1 MNELAAVLVEDGP
14 SPRVQRKSSAVYH
27 AIRRAILL
35 HRMPP
40 GQALLEQQIAA
51 TMGCSQGTV
60 REALLR
66 LEQDGLVE
74 RRGYR
79 GTYVSDT
86 SETEAALMA
95 RVRIEIE
102 TRGARLAAGR
112 AGDAGF
118 LRLGQIL
125 ARMTAAEQRRDGY
138 AMSELDREFHL
149 AVLRLAGLAALEPIL
164 TRCSLH
170 VHRFIYAHGPRGTT
184 PDNRRGLPSGAA
196 LHRELLTVLAS
207 GDGEAAATAMRRHI
221 EGVIASWA
229 PALLAKVAETDGP
242 LPDRA

>member
-1 MNELAAVLVEDGP
+1 MNELAAVLVDGSS
-14 SPRVQRKSSAVYH
+14 SPTLQRKSSAVYH
-27 AIRRAILL
+27 AIRRAVLL
-35 HRMPP
+35 HRMAP

-51 TMGCSQGTV
+51 AMGCSQGTV

-86 SETEAALMA
+86 SEAEAALMA

-102 TRGARLAAGR
+102 TRGARLAVDR
-112 AGDAGF
+112 AGDADF

-125 ARMTAAEQRRDGY
+125 TRMTAAEKRQDGY

-149 AVLRLAGLAALEPIL
+149 AILRLAGLAALEPIL

-170 VHRFIYAHGPRGTT
+170 VHRFIYARGPRGTT
-184 PDNRRGLPSGAA
+184 PDNRRGLPSGAE
-196 LHRELLTVLAS
+196 LHRELLMVLAS
-207 GDGEAAATAMRRHI
+207 GDGEAAAAAMRRHI

-229 PALLAKVAETDGP
+229 PALLPKVTETGDP
-242 LPDRA
+242 RPHRA

>member
-1 MNELAAVLVEDGP
+1 MNELAAVLADGAASSSLP
-14 SPRVQRKSSAVYH
+14 RKSSAVYH
-27 AIRRAILL
+27 ALRRAILL
-35 HRMPP
+35 HRVAP

-86 SETEAALMA
+86 SEAEAALMV

-102 TRGARLAAGR
+102 CRGARLAAAR
-112 AGDAGF
+112 AGDADF
-118 LRLGQIL
+118 LHLGQIL
-125 ARMTAAEQRRDGY
+125 SRMEAAETRRDGY
-138 AMSELDREFHL
+138 AMSELDRSFHL
-149 AVLRLAGLAALEPIL
+149 AVLRLAGLPALAPIL

-170 VHRFIYAHGPRGTT
+170 VHRFIYARGPQGTT
-184 PDNRRGLPSGAA
+184 PDNRLGLPSGAE
-196 LHRELLTVLAS
+196 LHRELLAVLAG
-207 GDGEAAATAMRRHI
+207 GDGEAAAEAMRRHI
-221 EGVIASWA
+221 ERVIESWA
-229 PALLAKVAETDGP
+229 PSLFSRLLDGERS
-242 LPDRA
+242 LPDRG

>member
-1 MNELAAVLVEDGP
+1 MNELAAVLADGSLP
-14 SPRVQRKSSAVYH
+14 PPPPRKSSAVYH

-35 HRMPP
+35 HRMAP

-86 SETEAALMA
+86 SEAEAALMA

-102 TRGARLAAGR
+102 SRGARLAAAR
-112 AGDAGF
+112 AGEGDF
-118 LRLGQIL
+118 LHLGKIL
-125 ARMTAAEQRRDGY
+125 TEMAAAERRQDGY
-138 AMSELDREFHL
+138 AMSELDRSFHL
-149 AVLRLAGLAALEPIL
+149 AVLRLAGLTALAPIL

-170 VHRFIYAHGPRGTT
+170 VHRFIYARGPRGTT
-184 PDNRRGLPSGAA
+184 PDNRRGLPSGAE
-196 LHRELLTVLAS
+196 LHRELLAVLAS
-207 GDGEAAATAMRRHI
+207 GDGDAAAAAMRRHI
-221 EGVIASWA
+221 ERVIEGWA
-229 PALLAKVAETDGP
+229 PALLAKIVEIGEI
-242 LPDRA
+242 PDDRG